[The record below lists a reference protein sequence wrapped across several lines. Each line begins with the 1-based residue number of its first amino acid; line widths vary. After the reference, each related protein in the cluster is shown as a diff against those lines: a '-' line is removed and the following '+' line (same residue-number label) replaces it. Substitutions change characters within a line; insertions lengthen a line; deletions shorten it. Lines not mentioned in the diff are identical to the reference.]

1 VAVGVYLGCSV
12 EYQQGLIR
20 RRVLSDA
27 CSPKVYT
34 EVSLFQLRNDPS
46 MLLHSGRHVS
56 VYSVTLFGPTSVED
70 DGNFL
75 FSMQTENNFFEAV

>member
-1 VAVGVYLGCSV
+1 
-12 EYQQGLIR
+12 
-20 RRVLSDA
+20 
-27 CSPKVYT
+27 
-34 EVSLFQLRNDPS
+34 